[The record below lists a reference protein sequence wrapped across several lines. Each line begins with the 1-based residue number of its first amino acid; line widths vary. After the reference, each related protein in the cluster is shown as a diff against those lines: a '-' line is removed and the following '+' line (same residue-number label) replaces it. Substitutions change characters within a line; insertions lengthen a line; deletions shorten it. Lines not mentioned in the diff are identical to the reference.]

1 MIPLRKL
8 QILKINKTLKKVKV
22 FLTKNIKNIIK
33 NITKKKTKLLKNP
46 LISWKKDKAVEARD
60 VEEKNKIPESETLE
74 QQLEAQRMMEKDPH
88 VK

>member
-1 MIPLRKL
+1 ME
-8 QILKINKTLKKVKV
+8 
-22 FLTKNIKNIIK
+22 
-33 NITKKKTKLLKNP
+33 
-46 LISWKKDKAVEARD
+46 KDKAVEARD